1 LGGFKINNKY
11 FSKTLS
17 FIQVLFLV
25 QACSYKTKIDSNYYC
40 RQLKVSC
47 IQSNKVVN
55 FKTSKGDFE
64 VKLVGK
70 DNPVT
75 VSNFLENI
83 YNNIYEN
90 KKFYKIINYPQIRFI
105 HGGINPENKSYME
118 RKQNLNKTS
127 PTIPLEIKFKEEI
140 KPRYNYQ
147 IKNPSETVNLV
158 NTFESGSIA
167 MVKSGKNKSSST
179 EFFFVT
185 TKIPELDGRYSIF
198 GKIIKGLDVLEKINK
213 EDYIKAVQISN

>member
-1 LGGFKINNKY
+1 M
-11 FSKTLS
+11 
-17 FIQVLFLV
+17 FLL
-25 QACSYKTKIDSNYYC
+25 QACSYKNKVDSNYYC
-40 RQLKVSC
+40 QKLRFSC
-47 IQSNKVVN
+47 IQSNKKVN

-64 VKLVGK
+64 VELFGK

-83 YNNIYEN
+83 ENDIYVN
-90 KKFYKIINYPQIRFI
+90 QKFYKIIIYPQIKFI
-105 HGGINPENKSYME
+105 HGGVNKKNKLYFE
-118 RKQNLNKTS
+118 RNQNLNKTS
-127 PTIPLEIKFKEEI
+127 PSIPLEIKFKEES

-147 IKNPSETVNLV
+147 IKNPNETENLV
-158 NTFESGSIA
+158 NTFENGSIA

-198 GKIIKGLDVLEKINK
+198 GKIIKGLDVLKKINK
-213 EDYIKAVQISN
+213 EDYIKAVQIIN

>member
-1 LGGFKINNKY
+1 L
-11 FSKTLS
+11 L
-17 FIQVLFLV
+17 
-25 QACSYKTKIDSNYYC
+25 QACSFKNNVDSNFYC
-40 RQLKVSC
+40 QKLKLSC
-47 IQSNKVVN
+47 IQENIIVQ

-64 VKLVGK
+64 LKLFGK

-83 YNNIYEN
+83 DNNIYEN

-105 HGGINPENKSYME
+105 HGGVNPENKSYIE

-127 PTIPLEIKFKEEI
+127 PSIPLEIKFKEEI

-147 IKNPSETVNLV
+147 IKNPNETENLV

-185 TKIPELDGRYSIF
+185 SKIPELDGRYSIF
-198 GKIIKGLDVLEKINK
+198 G
-213 EDYIKAVQISN
+213 

>member
-1 LGGFKINNKY
+1 M
-11 FSKTLS
+11 
-17 FIQVLFLV
+17 FLV
-25 QACSYKTKIDSNYYC
+25 QACSYKSKIDSNYYC
-40 RQLKVSC
+40 QKLKFSC

-64 VKLVGK
+64 VKLFGK

-83 YNNIYEN
+83 DNNIYEN
-90 KKFYKIINYPQIRFI
+90 KKFYKIINYPQIWFI
-105 HGGINPENKSYME
+105 HGGINPENKSYIE

>member
-1 LGGFKINNKY
+1 
-11 FSKTLS
+11 
-17 FIQVLFLV
+17 VFLV
-25 QACSYKTKIDSNYYC
+25 QACSYKSKIDSNYYC
-40 RQLKVSC
+40 QKLKFSC

-64 VKLVGK
+64 VKLFGK

-83 YNNIYEN
+83 DNNIYEN
-90 KKFYKIINYPQIRFI
+90 KKFYKIINYPQISFI
-105 HGGINPENKSYME
+105 HGGVNPENKSYIE
-118 RKQNLNKTS
+118 RKQKLNKTS

-213 EDYIKAVQISN
+213 EDYIKAVQINN

>member
-1 LGGFKINNKY
+1 
-11 FSKTLS
+11 
-17 FIQVLFLV
+17 V
-25 QACSYKTKIDSNYYC
+25 QACSYKNKIDSNYYC
-40 RQLKVSC
+40 QKLKFSC
-47 IQSNKVVN
+47 AHVNKVVN
-55 FKTSKGDFE
+55 FKTTKGDFE
-64 VKLVGK
+64 VKLFGK

-83 YNNIYEN
+83 DNDIYVN
-90 KKFYKIINYPQIRFI
+90 QKFYKIINYPQISFI
-105 HGGINPENKSYME
+105 HGGVNPENESYVE

-127 PTIPLEIKFKEEI
+127 PLIPLEIKFKEEI

-213 EDYIKAVQISN
+213 EDYIEVVQISN

>member
-1 LGGFKINNKY
+1 M
-11 FSKTLS
+11 
-17 FIQVLFLV
+17 FLV
-25 QACSYKTKIDSNYYC
+25 QACSYKNKIDSNYYC
-40 RQLKVSC
+40 QKLKFSC

-64 VKLVGK
+64 VKLFGK

-83 YNNIYEN
+83 DNNIYEN

-105 HGGINPENKSYME
+105 HGGVNPENKSYTE

-147 IKNPSETVNLV
+147 IKNPSETLNLV

-213 EDYIKAVQISN
+213 EDYIKAVQRFN

>member
-1 LGGFKINNKY
+1 MF
-11 FSKTLS
+11 F
-17 FIQVLFLV
+17 V
-25 QACSYKTKIDSNYYC
+25 QACSFKNEIDSNYYC
-40 RQLKVSC
+40 QKLKLNC
-47 IQSNKVVN
+47 IQGNKIIY

-64 VKLVGK
+64 VKLFGK

-75 VSNFLENI
+75 VSNFLQNI
-83 YNNIYEN
+83 ENNIYAN
-90 KKFYKIINYPQIRFI
+90 QRFYKIINFPQIRFI
-105 HGGINPENKSYME
+105 HGGVNPENEFYIE
-118 RKQNLNKTS
+118 RNQTLNKTS

-147 IKNPSETVNLV
+147 IKNPNETENLV
-158 NTFESGSIA
+158 NTFENGSIA

-198 GKIIKGLDVLEKINK
+198 GKIIKGLNVLKKINK
-213 EDYIKAVQISN
+213 EDYIKAVQIIN

>member
-1 LGGFKINNKY
+1 M
-11 FSKTLS
+11 
-17 FIQVLFLV
+17 FLA
-25 QACSYKTKIDSNYYC
+25 QACSYKKQFASNYYC
-40 RQLKVSC
+40 KKLKFNCV
-47 IQSNKVVN
+47 QSNKIVN
-55 FKTSKGDFE
+55 FKTSKGNFE
-64 VKLVGK
+64 VKLFGK

-83 YNNIYEN
+83 ENDIYVN
-90 KKFYKIINYPQIRFI
+90 QKFYKIINYPQIRFI
-105 HGGINPENKSYME
+105 HGGVNPENKFFIE

-127 PTIPLEIKFKEEI
+127 PSIPLEIKFKEEI

-147 IKNPSETVNLV
+147 IKNPDEIENLV
-158 NTFESGSIA
+158 NSFESGSIA

-185 TKIPELDGRYSIF
+185 SKIPELDGRYSIF

>member
-1 LGGFKINNKY
+1 L
-11 FSKTLS
+11 
-17 FIQVLFLV
+17 IQVLFLV
-25 QACSYKTKIDSNYYC
+25 QACSYKNKIDSNYYC
-40 RQLKVSC
+40 QKLKFTC
-47 IQSNKVVN
+47 TQANEVVN
-55 FKTSKGDFE
+55 FKTTKGDFE
-64 VKLVGK
+64 VKLFGK

-83 YNNIYEN
+83 DNNIYVN
-90 KKFYKIINYPQIRFI
+90 QKFYKIINYPQITFI
-105 HGGINPENKSYME
+105 HGGVNPENKFYIE

-127 PTIPLEIKFKEEI
+127 PSIPLEIKFKEET

-147 IKNPSETVNLV
+147 IKNPNETENLV

-185 TKIPELDGRYSIF
+185 SKISELDGRYSVF
-198 GKIIKGLDVLEKINK
+198 GKIIKGLEVLEKINK

>member
-1 LGGFKINNKY
+1 
-11 FSKTLS
+11 
-17 FIQVLFLV
+17 LFLV
-25 QACSYKTKIDSNYYC
+25 QACSYKSKIDSNYYC
-40 RQLKVSC
+40 QKLKFSC

-64 VKLVGK
+64 VKLFGK

-83 YNNIYEN
+83 NNNIYVN
-90 KKFYKIINYPQIRFI
+90 QNFYKIINFPQISFI
-105 HGGINPENKSYME
+105 HGGVNPKNKSYIYGN
-118 RKQNLNKTS
+118 QNLKKTS
-127 PTIPLEIKFKEEI
+127 PSIPLEIKFKEEI

-147 IKNPSETVNLV
+147 IKNPSEAENLV

-167 MVKSGKNKSSST
+167 MVKSGQNKSSST

-185 TKIPELDGRYSIF
+185 SKIPELDGRYSIF
-198 GKIIKGLDVLEKINK
+198 GKIIKGLDVLKKINK

>member
-1 LGGFKINNKY
+1 
-11 FSKTLS
+11 
-17 FIQVLFLV
+17 LV
-25 QACSYKTKIDSNYYC
+25 QACSFKNEFDANYFC
-40 RQLKVSC
+40 LKLKFSC
-47 IQSNKVVN
+47 INSNKVVN

-64 VKLVGK
+64 VKLFGK

-83 YNNIYEN
+83 DNNIYEN
-90 KKFYKIINYPQIRFI
+90 NKLYKIIKYPQIRFI
-105 HGGINPENKSYME
+105 HGGVNPENKSYIE
-118 RKQNLNKTS
+118 RKLNLNKTS

-198 GKIIKGLDVLEKINK
+198 GKIIRGLDVLEKINK
-213 EDYIKAVQISN
+213 EDYIKAVQISH